1 MPNAQYPMP
10 NAQFPMPN
18 SQFLGGSMIRVLV
31 VAASPVVRAGLSSV
45 LANNPNVVIAGS
57 LCDLDALYRE
67 IEELQPDVIVLD
79 LNSNLQQSTWEKLL
93 LIHQEQAL
101 PILIIVDELENID
114 IKAVLGSGVW
124 GILPANSTE
133 SEIVAAVE
141 AIAFGLV
148 VLHPEVVELL
158 PLKASSP
165 KEKVSIN
172 VVQTLTLR
180 EIEVLEMLGSGLGNK
195 AIAKNLYI
203 SEHTV
208 KFHISSIFQKLSV
221 SSRTEAVTLGVRLGL
236 IML

>member
-1 MPNAQYPMP
+1 MPH
-10 NAQFPMPN
+10 AQFP
-18 SQFLGGSMIRVLV
+18 GGSMIRVLV

-57 LCDLDALYRE
+57 LSDLDALYRE

-114 IKAVLGSGVW
+114 IKAVLGAGVR

-158 PLKASSP
+158 PLKASNP

-221 SSRTEAVTLGVRLGL
+221 SSRTEAVTVGVRLGL